1 MFKLRAGK
9 PPPRLSRHHLSL
21 FLEGIVVA
29 LRPLVKPKT
38 IKKRTKK
45 FTQHQ
50 TSPELASNTTEFLQ
64 ARRLQLLETAPL
76 SSTAAFSSEPLEPLS
91 TRLPPRAQIPGLRPH
106 QDPHKTGLRHY
117 VKLFSFCTKMPME
130 NKALEMVE
138 ECLDKYFQHLYEDL
152 EVFAM
157 HVGCKTMRPE
167 DLEHLMQRQG
177 LVDDQVS
184 LYVLVERH
192 LPLEYWPLFIP
203 CAFTGNS
210 VFPAQQWP
218 GLNTH
223 PVPTCGHL
231 APPLT
236 LPRASFCLTSAFQSP
251 VWHCHGSWPLS
262 FRGTE
267 RCGPLIA
274 GAQPSG
280 WTCGGTRVP
289 TVPQPSGDR
298 ALNAGI
304 FRIRAAG

>member
-1 MFKLRAGK
+1 MAS
-9 PPPRLSRHHLSL
+9 PY
-21 FLEGIVVA
+21 
-29 LRPLVKPKT
+29 PLAVKADYWKPKS
-38 IKKRTKK
+38 IKTNMQRLPCDS
-45 FTQHQ
+45 HQ
-50 TSPELASNTTEFLQ
+50 PPELTALQ
-64 ARRLQLLETAPL
+64 TRTLTAPL

-91 TRLPPRAQIPGLRPH
+91 TRLPPRAQTPGLRPH

-167 DLEHLMQRQG
+167 DLEHLMQWQG
-177 LVDDQVS
+177 LVNDQVS
-184 LYVLVERH
+184 LYVLVEQH

-210 VFPAQQWP
+210 VFPAQQWS

-231 APPLT
+231 APRPAQATHLQQLQLWVQAVAEAVSPLLRRPCS
-236 LPRASFCLTSAFQSP
+236 LP
-251 VWHCHGSWPLS
+251 GLS
-262 FRGTE
+262 FSLPLGAALGNGCNTE
-267 RCGPLIA
+267 VEKLPFQDPATPPEQTPEA
-274 GAQPSG
+274 G
-280 WTCGGTRVP
+280 
-289 TVPQPSGDR
+289 
-298 ALNAGI
+298 
-304 FRIRAAG
+304 